1 LSVNAALS
9 VAETSAWV
17 LTIEIVSNAVPPAI
31 ILLGEKLFEIIGG
44 DRPTVSVSAA
54 VQVPATQDNEEFVFV
69 TLSGGEMTAVFVTW
83 VWACAALDKKKTT
96 QNKANATAW
105 CIRGTNRNR
114 RWGEQNALKKFKEA
128 T

>member
-17 LTIEIVSNAVPPAI
+17 LTIEIVNSAVPPAI
-31 ILLGEKLFEIIGG
+31 MLLGEKLLEIVGG

-69 TLSGGEMTAVFVTW
+69 TLSGGEMTAVFVT
-83 VWACAALDKKKTT
+83 
-96 QNKANATAW
+96 
-105 CIRGTNRNR
+105 
-114 RWGEQNALKKFKEA
+114 
-128 T
+128 